1 MEIIKIKV
9 DEDPNFQEKEIHF
22 FHFVELQYQHNV
34 SIMDFYNRYRNLVIA
49 NLKKN
54 GDTMMCDKTTV
65 PAEDEALSPT
75 FEELIFAVVLGL
87 IDFRLPG
94 LVRDTYYH
102 RIGKTKSI
110 LDFKKDIFDKVPS
123 LLTEIKGHLPSTQ
136 KDEADTLDRCVT
148 DMSLVKLKIVD
159 QSLAVFFFPDLFRY
173 LFSSYMCILN
183 YGTLRSFS

>member
-49 NLKKN
+49 NLKKK

-65 PAEDEALSPT
+65 VAEDEALSPT

-94 LVRDTYYH
+94 LVRDSYYH
-102 RIGKTKSI
+102 LFGKTKSI

-123 LLTEIKGHLPSTQ
+123 LLTEIKCRLPSTQ
-136 KDEADTLDRCVT
+136 KDEADTFDRCVT
-148 DMSLVKLKIVD
+148 DMSFVKLTDVDLVFDSVFLSRLVKIFV
-159 QSLAVFFFPDLFRY
+159 
-173 LFSSYMCILN
+173 
-183 YGTLRSFS
+183 

>member
-22 FHFVELQYQHNV
+22 FHFVELRYQHNV

-49 NLKKN
+49 NLKKK
-54 GDTMMCDKTTV
+54 GDTLMCEQTTV
-65 PAEDEALSPT
+65 LAEDEALSPT

-87 IDFRLPG
+87 IDIRLPG

-102 RIGKTKSI
+102 LIGKTKSI

-123 LLTEIKGHLPSTQ
+123 LLTEIKGHLPSMQ

-148 DMSLVKLKIVD
+148 VMSLVNLDICSVGICV
-159 QSLAVFFFPDLFRY
+159 S
-173 LFSSYMCILN
+173 
-183 YGTLRSFS
+183 